1 MRSTGPD
8 TESAAQEAL
17 NALEEASET
26 LAGITGAQTDRM
38 VRDNGWRLLSIGRHI
53 ERLATLALAM
63 RQAFETR
70 SVDDQAGFEALV
82 ALFDSTI
89 TFHAHYQ
96 QRRDVVALL
105 DLLMLNRDNPR
116 SLAWVLDT
124 LRARLRKLEQGDPD
138 FAALL
143 VNSLPDPA
151 TWDLAALSEY
161 DVTAPVPAGSA
172 PVPATPPPHALLLS
186 VLSQCEASAK
196 LLSDALSQRHFSHA
210 DTSNRSLLT

>member
-1 MRSTGPD
+1 
-8 TESAAQEAL
+8 
-17 NALEEASET
+17 
-26 LAGITGAQTDRM
+26 
-38 VRDNGWRLLSIGRHI
+38 
-53 ERLATLALAM
+53 
-63 RQAFETR
+63 
-70 SVDDQAGFEALV
+70 
-82 ALFDSTI
+82 
-89 TFHAHYQ
+89 
-96 QRRDVVALL
+96 
-105 DLLMLNRDNPR
+105 LMLNRDNPR

-161 DVTAPVPAGSA
+161 DVTAPAPADMGLPAAHHPPPASEQVSVPPAKLPATTATTVPAGSA
-172 PVPATPPPHALLLS
+172 PMPATPHALLLN